1 MFSCLSF
8 CVYLDYIFC
17 CRAYALAPKS
27 GGGVAELSRQH
38 SQIGPVAPKIKKVY
52 VVEEW
57 PFGGNQSYREENDV
71 VFKPIKENVQKES
84 TILFDIEN

>member
-1 MFSCLSF
+1 MFSFLSF
-8 CVYLDYIFC
+8 CTYLNKLFC
-17 CRAYALAPKS
+17 CRANALAPKS

-52 VVEEW
+52 KVEEW
-57 PFGGNQSYREENDV
+57 PFGGNQSYREENAV
-71 VFKPIKENVQKES
+71 VFKPIQENVQKEC